1 MNQPATGQSSMALAI
16 DIALNLLIV
25 FSILTWCAYIL
36 SPFVTL
42 IVWGGIIAIAI
53 YPAYLRLHRLL
64 GDRGKLAVTV
74 VALLGA
80 AIVIVPLW
88 SFTSSTIETAV
99 DLRAHVAAGELVVP
113 PAPDA
118 VREWPIIGDRAYA
131 FWTEAATNLSGFVED
146 HNAQIRNVAVAVLTR
161 LAGAGLGALQFLVS
175 IVIAAA
181 FLHFAQGAVAAAR
194 VLFTRLAGDDG
205 EELLILSVATVR
217 SVAIGVLGI
226 SAVQALLSGLGMV
239 AVGVPGAGV
248 WTLLV
253 LLVAIVQLPPALVL
267 LPIII
272 YVFSVESTVVATVF
286 AIWSFLVGISDT
298 FLKPIFLGRGVDAP
312 MIVIL
317 LGAIGG
323 MLTSGII
330 GLFVGGV
337 VLAVSFKLLQ
347 RWLSVATTRPSAT
360 EPTQGTG

>member
-1 MNQPATGQSSMALAI
+1 MNQPATGQSPMALAI
-16 DIALNLLIV
+16 DIALNLLLV
-25 FSILTWCAYIL
+25 FAILTWCAYIL

-42 IVWGGIIAIAI
+42 IVWGGIIAIAV
-53 YPAYLRLHRLL
+53 YPAYLRLRAML
-64 GDRGKLAVTV
+64 GDRDKLAVTV
-74 VALLGA
+74 VGLLGA

-88 SFTSSTIETAV
+88 TFTGSTIETAI
-99 DLRAHVAAGELVVP
+99 DLRTRVAEGELVIP
-113 PAPDA
+113 PAPDT
-118 VREWPIIGDRAYA
+118 VREWPVIGERAHA
-131 FWTEAATNLSGFVED
+131 IWTEAATNLSGFIEA

-181 FLHFAQGAVAAAR
+181 FLHFAQGAREAAR
-194 VLFTRLAGDDG
+194 VLFTRLAGDEG
-205 EELLILSVATVR
+205 EELMNLSVATIR
-217 SVAIGVLGI
+217 SVAVGVLGI
-226 SAVQALLSGLGMV
+226 AAIQALLSGLGMV

-253 LLVAIVQLPPALVL
+253 LLVAIVQLPPALIL

-272 YVFSVESTVVATVF
+272 YVFSVESTVVASVF
-286 AIWSFLVGISDT
+286 AVWSILVGFSDT

-323 MLTSGII
+323 MITAGII

-337 VLAVSFKLLQ
+337 VLALSFKLLQ
-347 RWLSVATTRPSAT
+347 RWLSAEDAQPIAAK
-360 EPTQGTG
+360 PTQEAG

>member
-1 MNQPATGQSSMALAI
+1 MNEPATGQSPMALAI

-25 FSILTWCAYIL
+25 FAILTWCAYIL
-36 SPFVTL
+36 SPFITL

-53 YPAYLRLHRLL
+53 YPAYLRLREML

-74 VALLGA
+74 VALIGA
-80 AIVIVPLW
+80 AIVIAPLW
-88 SFTSSTIETAV
+88 SFTGSTIETAI
-99 DLRAHVAAGELVVP
+99 DLRARVAEGELVVP
-113 PAPDA
+113 PAPETVRDWPVIGERVHA
-118 VREWPIIGDRAYA
+118 V
-131 FWTEAATNLSGFVED
+131 WTDAATNLSGFVEE

-181 FLHFAQGAVAAAR
+181 FLHFAQGAIAAMR
-194 VLFTRLAGDDG
+194 TLFKRLAGDDG
-205 EELLILSVATVR
+205 EELMTLSVATIR
-217 SVAIGVLGI
+217 SVAVGVLGI
-226 SAVQALLSGLGMV
+226 AAIQALLSGLGMV
-239 AVGVPGAGV
+239 AVGVPAAGV

-253 LLVAIVQLPPALVL
+253 LLVAIVQLPPLLVL

-272 YVFSVESTVVATVF
+272 YVFSVETTAVASIF
-286 AIWSFLVGISDT
+286 AIWSFLVGFSDT
-298 FLKPIFLGRGVDAP
+298 FLKPVFLGRGVDAP

-323 MLTSGII
+323 MITSGII

-347 RWLSVATTRPSAT
+347 RWLSVEATHPAAA
-360 EPTQGTG
+360 EPTQGTA